1 MKPSKIETYM
11 MMAEAASQRSHDS
24 ETKVGSVLIKESTGA
39 ILATGCNGF
48 VRGADDDSLPSTRPD
63 KYDYIVH
70 SEMNLIANCARH
82 GISMENCFVVC
93 TMTPCKVCMRLLWQ
107 SGVTRVVAKTRYRD
121 FDDILA
127 MRDLKID
134 IRNEDQYID
143 LIYKVKHD

>member
-93 TMTPCKVCMRLLWQ
+93 TMTPCKICMRLLWQ

-134 IRNEDQYID
+134 IRNEGQYID

>member
-134 IRNEDQYID
+134 IRNEGQYID

>member
-11 MMAEAASQRSHDS
+11 AMAEAAAQRSHDS
-24 ETKVGSVLIKESTGA
+24 ETKVGSVLVKESTGA

-48 VRGADDDSLPSTRPD
+48 VRGADDASLPSTRPE

-93 TMTPCKVCMRLLWQ
+93 TMTPCKICMRLLWQ